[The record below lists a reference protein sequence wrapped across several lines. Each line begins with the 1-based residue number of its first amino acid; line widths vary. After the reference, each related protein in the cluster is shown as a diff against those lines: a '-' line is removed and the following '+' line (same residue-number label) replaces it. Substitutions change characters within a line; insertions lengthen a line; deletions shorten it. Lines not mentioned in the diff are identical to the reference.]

1 MQISFAIMSTIE
13 IYLSDLCTATSLVR
27 PNFYVQKRRLRAIEF
42 LLAHES
48 REMGAVFLLPIP
60 PVADSLENV
69 FSCTLILGP

>member
-1 MQISFAIMSTIE
+1 MQISFIIMSTIE

-42 LLAHES
+42 LLAHQS
-48 REMGAVFLLPIP
+48 REMGAVLVPIP
-60 PVADSLENV
+60 PAVDSLENA

>member
-1 MQISFAIMSTIE
+1 MQISFIIMSAIE

-42 LLAHES
+42 LLAHEA
-48 REMGAVFLLPIP
+48 REMGAVLAPIP
-60 PVADSLENV
+60 PAVDNLENA

>member
-1 MQISFAIMSTIE
+1 MSTID

-27 PNFYVQKRRLRAIEF
+27 PNFLRATEF

-48 REMGAVFLLPIP
+48 REMGEVLVPIP
-60 PVADSLENV
+60 PAVDSLENA